1 MTTKSKG
8 KSRPITA
15 FWDTSALVP
24 LCCFQPQ
31 SAQAGQV
38 ARTYTRQIVWWGTVI
53 EAVSS
58 LYRLTREGTLNPK
71 QSSQAFARLDYLRGR
86 WNEVQPTEEVR
97 DRAERLLRIH
107 RLRAAD
113 ALQLAAAL
121 VWCGDH
127 PQGRTMIGADGN
139 LSDAA
144 DAEGFLV
151 IRLAWSVQLNSWNE
165 PTHRSPA
172 IAFALLRIAV
182 IFLMY
187 EYSLEYELNA

>member
-1 MTTKSKG
+1 MKIKSGG
-8 KSRPITA
+8 KSRATTTA

-31 SAQAGQV
+31 SAHARQA
-38 ARTYTRQIVWWGTVI
+38 ARTYNRQVVWWGTVM

-58 LYRLTREGTLNPK
+58 LNRLTREGALTAK
-71 QSSQAFARLDYLRGR
+71 ESSQAFARLDYLRSR

-107 RLRAAD
+107 KLRAAD

-121 VWCGDH
+121 VWCGDR
-127 PQGRTMIGADGN
+127 PQGRALICADGN

-144 DAEGFLV
+144 GAEGFTV
-151 IRLAWSVQLNSWNE
+151 IHLS
-165 PTHRSPA
+165 
-172 IAFALLRIAV
+172 
-182 IFLMY
+182 
-187 EYSLEYELNA
+187 

>member
-1 MTTKSKG
+1 MKTKSRG
-8 KSRPITA
+8 KSRPMTA

-31 SAQAGQV
+31 STQARHA
-38 ARTYTRQIVWWGTVI
+38 ARTYNRQVVWWGTVI

-58 LYRLTREGTLNPK
+58 LNRLTREGTFNTK
-71 QSSQAFARLDYLRGR
+71 ESSQAFARLDYLRGR

-107 RLRAAD
+107 KLRAAD

-127 PQGRTMIGADGN
+127 PQGRALIGADGN

-144 DAEGFLV
+144 GAEGFTV
-151 IRLAWSVQLNSWNE
+151 IRLL
-165 PTHRSPA
+165 
-172 IAFALLRIAV
+172 
-182 IFLMY
+182 
-187 EYSLEYELNA
+187 